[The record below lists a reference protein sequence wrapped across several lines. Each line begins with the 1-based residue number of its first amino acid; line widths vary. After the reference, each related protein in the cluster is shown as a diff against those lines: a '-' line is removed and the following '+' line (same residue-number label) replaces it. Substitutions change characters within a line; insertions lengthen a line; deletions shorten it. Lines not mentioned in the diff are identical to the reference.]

1 MYDYSNISHFD
12 SSRIFFGKQLQEI
25 TFPTV
30 STIMLFN
37 FKMDLTTNNLLNIV
51 PKLGILVFVCHIIAK
66 KCCYIRNFVFL
77 DPFHAI
83 NLKKIFMAPFYR
95 WGSTASRLDLLRRG
109 SLLFTTMF
117 PETPAPEKEED
128 QREESMQKSQLKRA
142 EGHVEK

>member
-83 NLKKIFMAPFYR
+83 NLKKIFMAPFY
-95 WGSTASRLDLLRRG
+95 
-109 SLLFTTMF
+109 
-117 PETPAPEKEED
+117 
-128 QREESMQKSQLKRA
+128 
-142 EGHVEK
+142 